1 MGTGR
6 PAAWTRRQGLRGSM
20 DPAGAGGVHARRV
33 PDPGPPTL
41 VHPAVG
47 KIESAPVGVR
57 KAKGTDSSALPRRWT
72 ELQDSEP
79 TVSKRDAALPR
90 LSLSS
95 SPSAAPHWL
104 PASEQVTW
112 LC

>member
-1 MGTGR
+1 MGKGR

-20 DPAGAGGVHARRV
+20 DTAGAGGVQARRV

-47 KIESAPVGVR
+47 KMESAPEGVR
-57 KAKGTDSSALPRRWT
+57 KTKGTDSSAFPRRWT
-72 ELQDSEP
+72 ELQDSEAP
-79 TVSKRDAALPR
+79 LSKRDAALPR